1 MAAQITIT
9 QPRVLLDDP
18 HACTDSSD
26 VLSVFSALF
35 DALVRR
41 NDSGGYEPA
50 LATRWTVSGDA
61 RTYRFTLR
69 DGLRFHDGTICDAA
83 AVRFCLERMA
93 RPDMGATLGAPGVY
107 AQYLAGMTV
116 EVFSPLDLQV
126 TLAEPIA
133 DLFDIL
139 VYGHIVSPTAI
150 EAAGDDLP
158 ARAVG
163 TGPYR
168 LESYEPGEKLT
179 VRAFSDHYAGPPAY
193 DQITWIR
200 GESAADRLE
209 KLIDGRADV
218 ANALD
223 HAAWDASGVTRH
235 DYLAP
240 TAIIFLLNAQR
251 GPGADPRV
259 RLALNL
265 AIDRAALVQEVL
277 HGAGQPLHG
286 FVSPVHVGADP
297 DAPPF
302 ARDLTEARR
311 LLAEAGY
318 GDGLTLQL
326 FCPTRL
332 PDEAQELAAAV
343 GRQLAEVGVGFD
355 VHLEADRTRY
365 ANQVRLKQIHD
376 LCVFDSSPM
385 SAFRVLHE
393 KIDAR
398 VKGSWWEGYENR
410 AIEALI
416 DQARRTVDPA
426 ARTAL
431 HRQCFRLLQQDPP
444 WLYLYL
450 HRRTIALRGA
460 HPTWRMRPD
469 GVLDVRRLPAELS
482 PAPASPARSR

>member
-1 MAAQITIT
+1 MAALVTIT

-35 DALVRR
+35 DALVSR
-41 NDSGGYEPA
+41 NDAGGYEPA
-50 LATRWTVSGDA
+50 LATDWTISDDA

-69 DGLRFHDGTICDAA
+69 DGVRFHDGEICDAE

-107 AQYLAGMTV
+107 AQYLAGMKI
-116 EVFSPLDLQV
+116 EILGPLALQL

-139 VYGHIVSPTAI
+139 VYGHIVSPKAI
-150 EAAGDDLP
+150 EAAGEELP

-168 LESYEPGEKLT
+168 LESYEEGQKLT
-179 VRAFSDHYAGPPAY
+179 VRAVSDHYAGPPAH
-193 DQITWIR
+193 DRITWIR
-200 GESAADRLE
+200 GETAAARLE
-209 KLIDGRADV
+209 QLRDGRADI

-223 HAAWDASGVTRH
+223 HAEWDAPGFTRL

-240 TAIIFLLNAQR
+240 TAIIFLFNAQK

-302 ARDLTEARR
+302 QRDMTEARQ

-318 GDGLTLQL
+318 GDGVTLQL
-326 FCPTRL
+326 YCPTRL
-332 PDEAQELAAAV
+332 PDEAQALAAAV
-343 GRQLAEVGVGFD
+343 ERQLSEIGVRFD
-355 VHLEADRTRY
+355 IHLEADRTRY
-365 ANQVRLKQIHD
+365 ANQVRLKNIHD

-410 AIEALI
+410 EVEALI
-416 DQARRTVDPA
+416 DRARRTVDPA

-431 HRQCFRLLQQDPP
+431 HRQSFRLLQQDPP

-450 HRRTIALRGA
+450 HHRTIALRGA
-460 HPTWRMRPD
+460 HPTWTMRPD
-469 GVLDVRRLPAELS
+469 GVLDVRRLPASL
-482 PAPASPARSR
+482 

>member
-1 MAAQITIT
+1 MATHVTIT
-9 QPRVLLDDP
+9 QPRILLDDP

-41 NDSGGYEPA
+41 NDVGGYEPA
-50 LATRWTVSGDA
+50 LATDWTISDDA

-69 DGLRFHDGTICDAA
+69 DSVRFHDGTVCDAE

-107 AQYLAGMTV
+107 AQYLTGMTI
-116 EVFSPLDLQV
+116 EVLAPLDLRL

-139 VYGHIVSPTAI
+139 VYGHIVSPKAI
-150 EAAGDDLP
+150 AAAGDELP

-168 LESYEPGEKLT
+168 LESYEEGHRIT
-179 VRAFSDHYAGPPAY
+179 VRAYSEHYAGPPAH

-200 GESAADRLE
+200 GGTAADRLQ
-209 KLIDGRADV
+209 LLRDGRANI

-223 HAAWDASGVTRH
+223 HAEWDASGFTRH

-240 TAIIFLLNAQR
+240 TAIIFLLDAQQ

-265 AIDRAALVQEVL
+265 AIDRAALVEKVL

-297 DAPPF
+297 DAPNFP
-302 ARDLTEARR
+302 RDLTEARR

-318 GDGLTLQL
+318 GDGVTLQL
-326 FCPTRL
+326 YCPTRL

-343 GRQLAEVGVGFD
+343 ERQLTEIGVRFQI
-355 VHLEADRTRY
+355 HLEADRTRY
-365 ANQVRLKQIHD
+365 ANQVRLKNIHD

-410 AIEALI
+410 EVEALI
-416 DQARRTVDPA
+416 DRARRTVDPK

-431 HRQCFRLLQQDPP
+431 HRQCYRLLQQDPP

-450 HRRTIALRGA
+450 HHRRIGLRGT
-460 HPTWRMRPD
+460 HPNWTMRPD
-469 GVLDVRRLPAELS
+469 GVLDVRRLPAGL
-482 PAPASPARSR
+482 

>member
-1 MAAQITIT
+1 MASHVTIT
-9 QPRVLLDDP
+9 QPRILLDDP

-26 VLSVFSALF
+26 VLSVFSSLF

-41 NDSGGYEPA
+41 NDAGGYEPA
-50 LATRWTVSGDA
+50 LATHWTVSDDA

-69 DGLRFHDGTICDAA
+69 DGVRFHDGEICDAD

-107 AQYLAGMTV
+107 AQYLAGMKIDV
-116 EVFSPLDLQV
+116 LGPLELQL

-139 VYGHIVSPTAI
+139 VYGHIVSPKAI
-150 EAAGDDLP
+150 AAAGDELP

-168 LESYEPGEKLT
+168 LERYAPGQEIS
-179 VRAFSDHYAGPPAY
+179 VRANPDHYAGAPAF
-193 DQITWIR
+193 DRITWIR
-200 GESAADRLE
+200 GETAAHRIEQLR
-209 KLIDGRADV
+209 DGRADI
-218 ANALD
+218 ANALEPG
-223 HAAWDASGVTRH
+223 AGDAPGFTHH

-240 TAIIFLLNAQR
+240 TAIIFLFNAQS

-265 AIDRAALVQEVL
+265 TIDRKALVEEVL
-277 HGAGQPLHG
+277 QGAGEPLHG

-297 DAPPF
+297 DAPSF
-302 ARDLTEARR
+302 QHDLTAARQ

-326 FCPTRL
+326 YCPTRL

-343 GRQLAEVGVGFD
+343 GRQLAEVGVRFQI
-355 VHLEADRTRY
+355 HLEADRTAY
-365 ANQVRLKQIHD
+365 ANQVRLKHIHD

-385 SAFRVLHE
+385 SVFRVLHE

-398 VKGSWWEGYENR
+398 VKGSWWEGYENHQV
-410 AIEALI
+410 EALI
-416 DQARRTVDPA
+416 DRARRTVDPA
-426 ARTAL
+426 ARAAL

-444 WLYLYL
+444 WLYLYM
-450 HRRTIALRGA
+450 HHRTIGVRGA
-460 HPTWRMRPD
+460 HPTWTMRPD
-469 GVLDVRRLPAELS
+469 GVLDVRRLPAGL
-482 PAPASPARSR
+482 

>member
-1 MAAQITIT
+1 MAAHVTIT
-9 QPRVLLDDP
+9 QPRILLDDP

-26 VLSVFSALF
+26 VLSIFSALF

-41 NDSGGYEPA
+41 NDAGGYEPA
-50 LATRWTVSGDA
+50 LATDWTISDDA

-69 DGLRFHDGTICDAA
+69 DGVRFHDGEICDAE

-93 RPDMGATLGAPGVY
+93 RPDMGTTLGAPGVY
-107 AQYLAGMTV
+107 AQYLAGMTIAV
-116 EVFSPLDLQV
+116 LGPLELQL

-139 VYGHIVSPTAI
+139 VYGHIVSPKAI
-150 EAAGDDLP
+150 AAAGDQLP

-168 LESYEPGEKLT
+168 LESYEKGEKIT
-179 VRAFSDHYAGPPAY
+179 VRANPDHYSGQPAY

-200 GESAADRLE
+200 GETAADRLQQ
-209 KLIDGRADV
+209 LRDGRADI
-218 ANALD
+218 ANALAPAEWE
-223 HAAWDASGVTRH
+223 AAGFTSH

-240 TAIIFLLNAQR
+240 TAIIFLLNAQQ

-265 AIDRAALVQEVL
+265 AIDRAALVEEVL
-277 HGAGQPLHG
+277 QGAGQPLHG

-297 DAPPF
+297 DAPNFPQ
-302 ARDLTEARR
+302 DLTEARR

-318 GDGLTLQL
+318 GDGVTLQL

-332 PDEAQELAAAV
+332 PDESQDLAAAV
-343 GRQLAEVGVGFD
+343 ERQLAAIGVRFQI
-355 VHLEADRTRY
+355 HLEADRTRY
-365 ANQVRLKQIHD
+365 ANQVRLKHIHD

-385 SAFRVLHE
+385 SVFRVLHE

-410 AIEALI
+410 EVENLI
-416 DQARRTVDPA
+416 DRARQTIDPKARA
-426 ARTAL
+426 AL
-431 HRQCFRLLQQDPP
+431 FRQCFRLLQQDPP

-450 HRRTIALRGA
+450 HRRRIALRGA
-460 HPTWRMRPD
+460 HPSWTMRPD
-469 GVLDVRRLPAELS
+469 AVLDVRRLPAGL
-482 PAPASPARSR
+482 

>member
-41 NDSGGYEPA
+41 NDAGGYEPA
-50 LATRWTVSGDA
+50 LATDWTISDDA

-69 DGLRFHDGTICDAA
+69 DGVRFHDGEICDAE

-116 EVFSPLDLQV
+116 KVFGPLELEM

-139 VYGHIVSPTAI
+139 VYGHIVSPKAI
-150 EAAGDDLP
+150 AAAGDELP

-168 LESYEPGEKLT
+168 LESYEEGEKLT
-179 VRAFSDHYAGPPAY
+179 VRACSDHYSGPPAH
-193 DQITWIR
+193 DRITWIR
-200 GESAADRLE
+200 GASAADRLQ
-209 KLIDGRADV
+209 KLTDGRADI

-223 HAAWDASGVTRH
+223 HAEWAAPGFTRY

-240 TAIIFLLNAQR
+240 TAIIFLLNAQQ

-302 ARDLTEARR
+302 PRDLTEARR

-318 GDGLTLQL
+318 GDGVTLQL

-343 GRQLAEVGVGFD
+343 GRQLAEVGVSFQI
-355 VHLEADRTRY
+355 HLEADRTRY

-398 VKGSWWEGYENR
+398 VKGSWWEGYENPEV
-410 AIEALI
+410 EALI
-416 DQARRTVDPA
+416 DRARRTVDPM
-426 ARTAL
+426 ARAAL
-431 HRQCFRLLQQDPP
+431 HRQSFRLLQQDPP

-450 HRRTIALRGA
+450 HHRAIALRGA
-460 HPTWRMRPD
+460 HPTWTMRPD
-469 GVLDVRRLPAELS
+469 GVLDVRRLPASL
-482 PAPASPARSR
+482 

>member
-1 MAAQITIT
+1 MATSLTIT

-41 NDSGGYEPA
+41 NDAGGYEPA
-50 LATRWTVSGDA
+50 LATHWTVSDDA

-69 DGLRFHDGTICDAA
+69 DGVRFHDGTICDAD

-116 EVFSPLDLQV
+116 EVLGPLDLSL
-126 TLAEPIA
+126 TLAKPIA

-139 VYGHIVSPTAI
+139 VYGHIVSPKAI
-150 EAAGDDLP
+150 EAAGEELP

-168 LESYEPGEKLT
+168 LESYQPGEKLT
-179 VRAFSDHYAGPPAY
+179 VRACPGHFAEPPAY
-193 DQITWIR
+193 DQIIWIR
-200 GESAADRLE
+200 GETAAVRLE
-209 KLIDGRADV
+209 QLRGGQADI

-223 HAAWDASGVTRH
+223 HAEGDAPGFTRKT
-235 DYLAP
+235 YLAP
-240 TAIIFLLNAQR
+240 TAIIFMFNAQN
-251 GPGADPRV
+251 GPGADPRL
-259 RLALNL
+259 RRALNL

-297 DAPPF
+297 DAPNLP
-302 ARDLTEARR
+302 RDLPEARR

-343 GRQLAEVGVGFD
+343 ERQLAEVGLRFQI
-355 VHLEADRTRY
+355 HLEADRTRY

-393 KIDAR
+393 KIDSR

-410 AIEALI
+410 EVEALI
-416 DQARRTVDPA
+416 DRARRTVDPM
-426 ARTAL
+426 ARAAL
-431 HRQCFRLLQQDPP
+431 HRQSFRLLQQDPP

-450 HRRTIALRGA
+450 HHRTIALRGA
-460 HPTWRMRPD
+460 HPNWTMRTD
-469 GVLDVRRLPAELS
+469 GVLDVRRLPTGL
-482 PAPASPARSR
+482 

>member
-1 MAAQITIT
+1 MAAQIAIT
-9 QPRVLLDDP
+9 QPRILLDDP

-41 NDSGGYEPA
+41 NDAGGYGPA
-50 LATRWTVSGDA
+50 LATDWTISDDA

-69 DGLRFHDGTICDAA
+69 DGVRFHDSEICDAD

-116 EVFSPLDLQV
+116 RILGPLELEL

-139 VYGHIVSPTAI
+139 VYGHIVSPKAI
-150 EAAGDDLP
+150 AAAGDELP

-168 LESYEPGEKLT
+168 LERYEEGQKLT
-179 VRAFSDHYAGPPAY
+179 VRACPDHYAGPPAH
-193 DQITWIR
+193 DQITWVR
-200 GESAADRLE
+200 GETAAVRLE
-209 KLIDGRADV
+209 QLRDGRADI

-223 HAAWDASGVTRH
+223 PAEWDAPGFTRH
-235 DYLAP
+235 DYLVP
-240 TAIIFLLNAQR
+240 TAIILLFNTLS
-251 GPGADPRV
+251 GPCADPRV

-265 AIDRAALVQEVL
+265 AINRTALVQEVL

-286 FVSPVHVGADP
+286 FISPVHVGADP

-302 ARDLTEARR
+302 PRDLPEARR

-332 PDEAQELAAAV
+332 PDEAQALAAAI
-343 GRQLAEVGVGFD
+343 GRQLAEIGVRFQI
-355 VHLEADRTRY
+355 HLEADRTRY
-365 ANQVRLKQIHD
+365 ANQVRLKNIHD

-410 AIEALI
+410 DVEALI
-416 DQARRTVDPA
+416 DRARRETDTA

-460 HPTWRMRPD
+460 HPTWMMRPD
-469 GVLDVRRLPAELS
+469 GVLDVRRLPANL
-482 PAPASPARSR
+482 